1 MNEWTR
7 ELFRAV
13 ALMSGATVALGI
25 TVGLGYWVGH
35 WAEMKW
41 GFEPWGTTVGV
52 LLGLAAGFLQIWDV
66 HRRFT
71 KR

>member
-13 ALMSGATVALGI
+13 TLMSGATVALGI
-25 TVGLGYWVGH
+25 AVGLGYWVGH
-35 WAEMKW
+35 WAEIKW
-41 GFEPWGTTVGV
+41 GFEPWGTTAGV
-52 LLGLAAGFLQIWDV
+52 FLGLATGFAEIWAV
-66 HRRFT
+66 YRRFF